1 MKKQYLI
8 YSDESYIKGQYFS
21 NFYGGALV
29 EYNKLKKEVFENGT
43 ITLSKKIPKSR
54 PIAVNLKSQ
63 NEAITINTLTVSD
76 DE

>member
-1 MKKQYLI
+1 M
-8 YSDESYIKGQYFS
+8 
-21 NFYGGALV
+21 
-29 EYNKLKKEVFENGT
+29 KKEVFENGT
-43 ITLSKKIPKSR
+43 ITLSKTIPKSR